1 MKELDA
7 KVAVITGA
15 GSGMGK
21 AIAELFSHE
30 GAKLVLADVNT
41 ERLNSVV
48 KSITDTGGT
57 AVAVI
62 ANVLLEDDV
71 NKMIGS
77 AISNFGR
84 IDVLVNNAGVLDD
97 FLPAGEVTNAVWDR
111 VMGINV
117 NGPLYACRLAIP
129 LMLKQ
134 GNGVI
139 INVSSVGGFCGARA
153 GVSYTTSKHALI
165 GMTKNI
171 AYHYAD
177 KGIRCNTIAPG
188 GVKTNIGE
196 GMKPN
201 ELGYAKLSLGM
212 NTNIRMGEPKEIA
225 EIALFLASNRSSLM
239 NGAVVVADAGWT
251 AY

>member
-1 MKELDA
+1 MRELDT
-7 KVAVITGA
+7 KVAIITGA

-21 AIAELFSHE
+21 AIAELFSLE
-30 GAKLVLADVNT
+30 GAKLVLVDVNAD
-41 ERLNSVV
+41 RLNAVV
-48 KSITDTGGT
+48 KSINDKGGS

-62 ANVLLEDDV
+62 ANVAKEDEV
-71 NKMIGS
+71 SGMIS
-77 AISNFGR
+77 VAITNFGR
-84 IDVLVNNAGVLDD
+84 LDVLINNAGVLDD
-97 FLPAGEVTNAVWDR
+97 FMPAGEVTNAVWER
-111 VMGINV
+111 VMGVNV
-117 NGPLYACRLAIP
+117 NGPMYACRLAISQ
-129 LMLKQ
+129 MLKQ
-134 GNGVI
+134 GSGVI
-139 INVSSVGGFCGARA
+139 INISSIGGFCGARA
-153 GVSYTTSKHALI
+153 GVAYTTSKHALI

-171 AYHYAD
+171 AYHYGD

-188 GVKTNIGE
+188 GVNTNIGE

>member
-1 MKELDA
+1 MKELDT

-21 AIAELFSHE
+21 AMAELFAE
-30 GAKLVLADVNT
+30 ENAKLVLADVNAD
-41 ERLNSVV
+41 RLNSVV
-48 KSITDTGGT
+48 NSINDNGGT
-57 AVAVI
+57 ALGIVVNVA
-62 ANVLLEDDV
+62 NEDGV
-71 NKMIGS
+71 SEMINN

-97 FLPAGEVTNAVWDR
+97 FLPAGDVTNAVWER
-111 VMGINV
+111 VLSVNV
-117 NGPLYACRLAIP
+117 NGPMYACRLAIP
-129 LMLKQ
+129 IMLKQ

-139 INVSSVGGFCGARA
+139 INVSSIGGLCGARA
-153 GVSYTTSKHALI
+153 GVAYTTSKHALI

-171 AYHYAD
+171 AYHYGD
-177 KGIRCNTIAPG
+177 KGIRCNSIAPG
-188 GVKTNIGE
+188 GVNTNIGE